1 MGRNKAH
8 LDEEYV
14 MNKVKNVNAVGDF
27 IFQMYDKYWEPGYPD
42 KRVATNDTCA
52 YIYLTNPEIFTHRK
66 VDIDVDCEDM
76 PGKTI
81 IDFNDNGKYDFVT
94 GVDKQKFLDL
104 LEEKLKKFD
113 DFKLN

>member
-1 MGRNKAH
+1 
-8 LDEEYV
+8 
-14 MNKVKNVNAVGDF
+14 
-27 IFQMYDKYWEPGYPD
+27 
-42 KRVATNDTCA
+42 
-52 YIYLTNPEIFTHRK
+52 
-66 VDIDVDCEDM
+66 M